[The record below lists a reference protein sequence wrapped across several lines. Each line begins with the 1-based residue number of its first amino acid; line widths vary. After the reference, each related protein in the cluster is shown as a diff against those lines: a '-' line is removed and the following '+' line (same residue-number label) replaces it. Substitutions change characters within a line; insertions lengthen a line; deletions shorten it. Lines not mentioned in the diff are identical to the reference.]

1 MAQHTS
7 KIKFRGVEYI
17 ETVGFIPHGLEDG
30 LIAWRRQGHKPQV
43 IDYYDPTKPESVESA
58 RQRIRDFLSSLSP
71 DDRTK
76 ADPEGYGYNPTDP
89 TNKPTGTMPDLD
101 GPGAM

>member
-1 MAQHTS
+1 MPQHTS
-7 KIKFRGVEYI
+7 KIEFCGVEYI

-58 RQRIRDFLSSLSP
+58 RQRIKDFILSLLP
-71 DDRTK
+71 D
-76 ADPEGYGYNPTDP
+76 EGSS
-89 TNKPTGTMPDLD
+89 
-101 GPGAM
+101 